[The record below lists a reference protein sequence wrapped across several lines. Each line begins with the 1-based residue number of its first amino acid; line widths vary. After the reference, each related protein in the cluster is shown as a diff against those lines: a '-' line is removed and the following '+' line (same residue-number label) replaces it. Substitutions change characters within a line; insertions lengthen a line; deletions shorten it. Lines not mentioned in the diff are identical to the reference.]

1 MNLTVFSVLTS
12 LALSIL
18 CIVSFNV
25 AFNRFYLR
33 NIDLRFLLF
42 LFLAPL
48 IRIFLP
54 FEFWFTKEITI
65 HHLYP
70 SIYEFFKS
78 QKIFLYIVCFIW
90 LIGAIKILFHEFNKY
105 YKIQRAFNHTLPCQD
120 KRIACTIQQL
130 LPNRKV
136 KRICIK
142 STSAI
147 TAPMIFGLI
156 KPTIVLPA
164 SINLNDAHDIIAHEV
179 GHYVNGDLYMKWVIE
194 FIAAIYWWLP
204 MIGRIKQ
211 NIYNIMEIRADFFVL
226 KGKNIQQRK
235 KYLQILLSFAKNET
249 DELNDKTIFVSC
261 FAQNSLSIKKRFEA
275 ISSANFESD
284 KKRIHNLALMVITIA
299 IIAPIFV
306 IQPRFDIPDESV
318 ELFAIDKHDYYFTY
332 SRNGSYDLYHNQGGF
347 IVSVSHIPKN
357 MDDIPIY

>member
-18 CIVSFNV
+18 CIISFNL
-25 AFNRFYLR
+25 AFNHFCFS

-70 SIYEFFKS
+70 SVYEFFKS
-78 QKIFLYIVCFIW
+78 QKIFLYLVCFIW
-90 LIGAIKILFHEFNKY
+90 LIGAITIFAREFYKY
-105 YKIQRAFNHTLPCQD
+105 YKIQRAFNHILPCQD
-120 KRIACTIQQL
+120 TTIVCTIQQL

-136 KRICIK
+136 KRICVK

-156 KPTIVLPA
+156 KPTIILPA
-164 SINLNDAHDIIAHEV
+164 SINLDDAHDIIAHEV

-204 MIGRIKQ
+204 MIGRIKK

-235 KYLQILLSFAKNET
+235 KYLQILLSFAKIET
-249 DELNDKTIFVSC
+249 GELNDKTIFVSC

-284 KKRIHNLALMVITIA
+284 KKQIHNIALIAITIA

-306 IQPRFDIPDESV
+306 IQPRFDIPEESV
-318 ELFAIDKHDYYFTY
+318 ETFVIDRHDYHFTY
-332 SRNGSYDLYHNQGGF
+332 SKNGSYDLYHNQDGF
-347 IVSVSHIPKN
+347 IVSVPCIPKD